1 PVDQGV
7 IRSFKRPVTIQNAF
21 RPGSPSAAT
30 PPTTTSASSAL
41 THEGHEVKAV
51 PSSQPPPAHDPTV
64 VRWPCKPVVGRLRW
78 HLSQN
83 DVALV
88 TKGKCVSDQFVQFAI
103 HYALRD
109 PYPFGLAASITRPK
123 ATEIMIFDAL
133 IHTHLRSSTQ
143 RARLNP
149 RPALFTTPYLLF
161 PIHHN
166 DHWFACIVVNPH
178 LIVPSAPAVGQAPA
192 PRGRGEV
199 RIQIHPA
206 KERPAKKPRGLD
218 PLPSPQP
225 RFGQYP
231 PPGTRSRE
239 MPLPRIQNFLP
250 LPEEP
255 SEGVVPDPSVRY
267 DIGPEPRPSFC
278 PKRPTLL
285 QFDSYGRPHP
295 QVKRDIMKYLRL
307 GYTNRLQISF
317 LLNHP
322 EERVTEAVPTE
333 EEILEAVL
341 DTQEEETEQ
350 DIVDRGG
357 WKPKPKVKAR
367 EALKASRILEQW
379 VTEQATLGE
388 HSATKVRNAM
398 TIIKNTAQAFLVS
411 STFTL

>member
-295 QVKRDIMKYLRL
+295 QVKRDIMKYLREQAL
-307 GYTNRLQISF
+307 KSIPQAELESAGIHWDKEDPQSTVQAEH
-317 LLNHP
+317 LLSPFNTI
-322 EERVTEAVPTE
+322 EVPTPQQPN
-333 EEILEAVL
+333 LVDCGLYAVHS
-341 DTQEEETEQ
+341 
-350 DIVDRGG
+350 I
-357 WKPKPKVKAR
+357 
-367 EALKASRILEQW
+367 AL
-379 VTEQATLGE
+379 
-388 HSATKVRNAM
+388 
-398 TIIKNTAQAFLVS
+398 
-411 STFTL
+411 